1 MTQIVK
7 EIQLDRNM
15 CDPNSYCFLS
25 IEFPIQEIEN
35 AENFQS
41 EKYFGLTK
49 LNFSN
54 VWFMYQEDTFQIS
67 HQKMPGASF

>member
-1 MTQIVK
+1 MWKTFK
-7 EIQLDRNM
+7 G
-15 CDPNSYCFLS
+15 
-25 IEFPIQEIEN
+25 
-35 AENFQS
+35 
-41 EKYFGLTK
+41 EKYFGQITK